1 MKTFNQNVS
10 KITAATLVAL
20 TLAACGGGGSNH
32 TPQTNSTPTLQ
43 PSNSNQNTQPNG
55 NSQNSATSS
64 AANQANSQAK
74 FLAEAK
80 ANKTYGVSSLRGEVH
95 KELSSEYHTY
105 GYRNLDSY
113 NVRFNGKSY
122 SSGNIDLST
131 LGNGI
136 QRIPF
141 TETATA
147 TVGGEK
153 GTAVR
158 NNTLHLY
165 QQPYSI
171 LAGVEVKGGNVTAPG
186 LYEPLDGEGVD
197 FATVKGYATQ
207 TLPTSGKFNYAGEAL
222 SQDQTGKF
230 NYTVD
235 FAAKTG
241 RGSISNIAG
250 GITLNEGQIGAMSH
264 TNPDNTS
271 ISGYGISST
280 ARSNSGLSGSYK
292 LGFFGPNADEVAG
305 VVTSEQGD
313 VGFGG
318 KKQ

>member
-1 MKTFNQNVS
+1 MNTLNQNVS

-20 TLAACGGGGSNH
+20 TLAACGGGGGGNH

-64 AANQANSQAK
+64 AVNNAK

-80 ANKTYGVSSLRGEVH
+80 ANKTYSVAALKDEAH
-95 KELSSEYHTY
+95 NDLNDEYAY
-105 GYRNLDSY
+105 AGYRKMDTYS
-113 NVRFNGKSY
+113 VTVNGKSY
-122 SSGNIDLST
+122 ASGNIDLST

-136 QRIPF
+136 QRIGF

-147 TVGGEK
+147 TVAGEK
-153 GTAVR
+153 GRAVR

-171 LAGVEVKGGNVTAPG
+171 VAGVEVKGGNVTAPG
-186 LYEPLDGEGVD
+186 LYEPLDGEDVD

-207 TLPTSGKFNYAGEAL
+207 TLPSSGKFNYAGEAL

-241 RGSISNIAG
+241 SGFISNIDG
-250 GITLNEGQIGAMSH
+250 GITLHRGEIEPMSH
-264 TNPDNTS
+264 KNRDNTS
-271 ISGYGISST
+271 ISGHGIEST
-280 ARSNSGLSGSYK
+280 AHSKNGLSGSYK

-305 VVTSEQGD
+305 VVEYNGD
-313 VGFGG
+313 GVVGFGG